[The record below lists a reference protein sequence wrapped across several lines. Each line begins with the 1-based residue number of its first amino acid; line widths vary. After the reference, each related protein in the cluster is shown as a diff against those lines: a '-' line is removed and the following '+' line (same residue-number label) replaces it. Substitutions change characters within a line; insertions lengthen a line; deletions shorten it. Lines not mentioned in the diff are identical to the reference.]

1 MLHNAIAERYH
12 NAAFMWFTT
21 QLLKG
26 ITTQYFYVLHN
37 TLAKMYA
44 VTTLFFQVHRNKV
57 TKRYVTAQFFHVL
70 HNTVADTDVHILR
83 QVS

>member
-1 MLHNAIAERYH
+1 MLHNAIAGRYH

-37 TLAKMYA
+37 TVAKMYA

-57 TKRYVTAQFFHVL
+57 TKRYVTAPFFHVL

-83 QVS
+83 QVL